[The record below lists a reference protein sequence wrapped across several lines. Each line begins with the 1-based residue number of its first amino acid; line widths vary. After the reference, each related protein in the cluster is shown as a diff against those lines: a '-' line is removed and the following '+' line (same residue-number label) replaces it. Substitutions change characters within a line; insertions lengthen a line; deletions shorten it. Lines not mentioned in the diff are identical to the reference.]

1 MAVGTGT
8 DIDNGGGEQMV
19 IEITDQTFQ
28 KMIQDEGLV
37 IVEFWAP
44 WCSLCKLLEPI
55 LEELSIEYESR
66 VRIAKLNVELYQ
78 EASERLDVKSLPA
91 LFIYKQG
98 ALVGQVTGLVPKS
111 TLQEAINQFIE

>member
-1 MAVGTGT
+1 
-8 DIDNGGGEQMV
+8 MV

-28 KMIQDEGLV
+28 ETTRGEGLV

-55 LEELSIEYESR
+55 LEELSSEYDSQ
-66 VRIAKLNVELYQ
+66 VSIAKINVESNQ
-78 EASERLDVKSLPA
+78 EVSERLGVKSLPA

-98 ALVGQVTGLVPKS
+98 ALVGQVNGFVPKS
-111 TLQEAINQFIE
+111 TLQEAIKPFIE